1 MKHLTSTDP
10 VSASWAGLRLA
21 LNREGIYY
29 LLSTIYYLHF
39 LQNSAESPACR
50 LPTAHPSPIL
60 SPISISL
67 NISLLYILIFS
78 AVATKRKLNELKP
91 IKYKGPQLCLWD
103 EGVCGLLQLPH
114 EKIVIVTSPDAAV
127 CRAAAVLQSPRG
139 CSAAPRPRCSCG
151 GWSRS
156 TSACSGSWTAV
167 DAGSSQCAGGGQG
180 SHS

>member
-1 MKHLTSTDP
+1 M
-10 VSASWAGLRLA
+10 
-21 LNREGIYY
+21 
-29 LLSTIYYLHF
+29 
-39 LQNSAESPACR
+39 QNSAESPACR

-60 SPISISL
+60 SPISL

-78 AVATKRKLNELKP
+78 AAATKRKLNELKP

-156 TSACSGSWTAV
+156 TSACSGSWWTAV
-167 DAGSSQCAGGGQG
+167 DSWQQSVRRRRPGVTQLVTCQHVLPPGHPSSAPSDQIETRTHHCN
-180 SHS
+180 